1 MLSNHTN
8 SPKSQGGDSG
18 GGTSTELKSIEATMT
33 ARTTSYESSCTPPA
47 AQISVGSYGSYA
59 ANLSSPSIERVQE
72 PSAPDDTMKRVFDTS
87 SIDGS
92 TGSTISPL
100 DDEQT
105 WTTSREISP
114 SKPKVSSNDDAKEQ
128 MARDSAIDGAK
139 EQMAR
144 DSAID
149 GGGGKVLVSAGWTL
163 QLAETVCQMEDE
175 LEVALST
182 ATEAGRNKAKAEDDL
197 VKAQLRAEFESKRL
211 RERLEGIIKEKL
223 ILEVQ
228 LESTQEDMKD
238 KEQYYAREKR
248 ELQARVDV
256 ELAAIRTERRALLI
270 RVDSLEEEN
279 RVLCG
284 RLLAESGKH
293 KKPGIFVALAR
304 ELKRFGKKSKS
315 FHPWLHKSSRGTQ
328 L

>member
-114 SKPKVSSNDDAKEQ
+114 SKPKGSSNDNAKEQ
-128 MARDSAIDGAK
+128 MAR
-139 EQMAR
+139 E
-144 DSAID
+144 SAID
-149 GGGGKVLVSAGWTL
+149 GGGGKALVSAGWTL

-248 ELQARVDV
+248 ELQVRVDV
-256 ELAAIRTERRALLI
+256 ELEAIRTERRALLI